1 MATTQLSYTNL
12 PPNSG
17 VVNPTGTT
25 LVAAPTNDMQLKDA
39 VPEQTVLRVANTDNA
54 APLTITV
61 KAGDH
66 PPALAAGQ
74 GDLGRRGV
82 RDHALHRPVRVRP
95 VRPVRRLAD
104 DHVVHDDGHH
114 RGPEGSEEHL
124 TWQRP

>member
-25 LVAAPTNDMQLKDA
+25 LVAAPTNDMQLA
-39 VPEQTVLRVANTDNA
+39 NAEPEKTVLRVLNNDDDTA
-54 APLTITV
+54 LTITV

-74 GDLGRRGV
+74 GDLAVVVAFGTTHFIGPFESGRFIQS
-82 RDHALHRPVRVRP
+82 
-95 VRPVRRLAD
+95 
-104 DHVVHDDGHH
+104 DGSLMITSSTTTGTIACLKVP
-114 RGPEGSEEHL
+114 RN
-124 TWQRP
+124 T